1 MTQILS
7 RSLPRAGASA
17 PPGPAG
23 PASLE
28 AREITAWF
36 GSHQVLDRVS
46 LTFTEDEFRAVQDLM
61 RRASTAF
68 FTDIR
73 HESGRMH

>member
-1 MTQILS
+1 MAHGMQDD
-7 RSLPRAGASA
+7 
-17 PPGPAG
+17 
-23 PASLE
+23 E
-28 AREITAWF
+28 AVFDSGREWAVYRCMH
-36 GSHQVLDRVS
+36 GCLHVLLDRVS

-73 HESGRMH
+73 HEPERMH